1 MRPINKGTSPQ
12 VFAKYEDAKRPLV
25 DRIGTYC
32 SYCER
37 QIATNLAIEHIF
49 PKDDTLGYSHLREN
63 WDNFLLACVNCNSA
77 KKVKIINE
85 ATYLMPDRDNT
96 FIGFE
101 YLETGEVVASGG
113 NPINTMA
120 QNTIDLVDLNIE
132 EEDLTD
138 ETKLFTA
145 LIRSGQ
151 RVQAWIQAKE
161 ARIDYNNG
169 EVNVRRIVRE
179 AQSLGFFSIW
189 MKVFEGVPAVRQEL
203 INNFIGTSTNCFD
216 ANSNPIIPRPA
227 NHLNHSGKV

>member
-1 MRPINKGTSPQ
+1 MRPINKGISPQ
-12 VFAKYEDAKRPLV
+12 VFAEYEDAKRPLV

-77 KKVKIINE
+77 KRVKIINE
-85 ATYLMPDRDNT
+85 ATYLLPDRDNT

-101 YLETGEVVASGG
+101 YLETGEVIATSVA
-113 NPINTMA
+113 PIDTMA
-120 QNTIDLVDLNIE
+120 QNTIDLVNLNID
-132 EEDLTD
+132 EEDLID

-145 LIRSGQ
+145 LLRSGQ

-161 ARIDYNNG
+161 ALNDYNNG
-169 EVNVRRIVRE
+169 EVNIRRIVRE
-179 AQSLGFFSIW
+179 AQSIGFFSIW
-189 MKVFEGVPAVRQEL
+189 MKAFEGVPAVRQEL
-203 INNFIGTSTNCFD
+203 INTFIGTETSCFD
-216 ANSNPIIPRPA
+216 VNTNSITPRLA

>member
-49 PKDDTLGYSHLREN
+49 PKDEALGYSHLREN

-77 KKVKIINE
+77 KGVEIIDE
-85 ATYLMPDRDNT
+85 ATYLLPDRDNT

-101 YLETGEVVASGG
+101 YLETGEVIATSVA
-113 NPINTMA
+113 PIDTMA
-120 QNTIDLVDLNIE
+120 QNTIDLVNLNID

-151 RVQAWIQAKE
+151 RIQAWIQAKE
-161 ARIDYNNG
+161 ALDDYNNG
-169 EVNVRRIVRE
+169 DVNVRRIVRE
-179 AQSLGFFSIW
+179 AQSVGFFSIW
-189 MKVFEGVPAVRQEL
+189 MKAFEGVTAVRQEL
-203 INNFIGTSTNCFD
+203 INTFIGTEASCFD
-216 ANSNPIIPRPA
+216 INTNSITPRPA

>member
-12 VFAKYEDAKRPLV
+12 VFTNYKDAKQPLV
-25 DRIGTYC
+25 DRIGRYC

-37 QIATNLAIEHIF
+37 HIVTNLAIEHIF
-49 PKDDTLGYSHLREN
+49 PKDDALGYSHLREN

-77 KKVKIINE
+77 KGVEIIDE
-85 ATYLMPDRDNT
+85 ATYLLPDRDNT

-101 YLETGEVVASGG
+101 YLENGEVVASGG
-113 NPINTMA
+113 NTMA

-189 MKVFEGVPAVRQEL
+189 MKAFEGVPAVRQEL
-203 INNFIGTSTNCFD
+203 INNFIGTAINCFD
-216 ANSNPIIPRPA
+216 ANLSPITPRPA